1 MPQIYLL
8 FVFLRCFID
17 FRSKIPPPHILLLH
31 VATTQNHEENKV
43 GLFNT
48 NQTSICSCQFPLCKP
63 RAVWDFRKGG
73 FTRQAGAQ
81 SSTNMFWHPHSC
93 LPYDSLALH
102 WDLNHSGLFPHDTT
116 CTAPR
121 LLHRPRG
128 PVQGHLATVRSL
140 RMYPLDWDRMSSGE
154 SIHMCPEWGT
164 NQERWVLLGSLHRR
178 RKDKGDFCSS
188 FLTLPLSKTGG
199 LWRKQEMITVA
210 MQYSKDTSSG

>member
-17 FRSKIPPPHILLLH
+17 FKSKIPPPYILLLH

-43 GLFNT
+43 GSFNT

-63 RAVWDFRKGG
+63 KAVWDFRKGG
-73 FTRQAGAQ
+73 FTRQAGTQ

-102 WDLNHSGLFPHDTT
+102 WDLNHSGLSPHDTNMHT
-116 CTAPR
+116 SQAPPWA
-121 LLHRPRG
+121 L
-128 PVQGHLATVRSL
+128 RSCAGAPDHSQVTQDVTPWL
-140 RMYPLDWDRMSSGE
+140 RQNEVGAKHPDV
-154 SIHMCPEWGT
+154 P
-164 NQERWVLLGSLHRR
+164 WVIPSTRR

-188 FLTLPLSKTGG
+188 FLTLPLNKTGG
-199 LWRKQEMITVA
+199 LWRKQEVITIT